1 MPKKPIVRVSLLLLA
16 FFLWCVPSWAAPLGS
31 VYSLNTLMP
40 FLEQGFVTRE
50 AWQGRA
56 LTGMSRHLYYYDPV
70 KQTDWGTLEFGVTD
84 QRVTRVLLKWSQTA
98 PAHVRQQILLTFL
111 QHYAEKTLTLGQL
124 QSLMKKDCQ
133 GEWRLKPD
141 LYLTYLSTAQHHFFK
156 ISRGGSVSA
165 PQLPSRC
172 FLP

>member
-16 FFLWCVPSWAAPLGS
+16 FFLWCVPAWAASLGS

-56 LTGMSRHLYYYDPV
+56 LTGMSRHLYYYDPI

-84 QRVTRVLLKWSQTA
+84 QRVTRVLLKWSQSA

-111 QHYAEKTLTLGQL
+111 QHYAEKALTLGQL
-124 QSLMKKDCQ
+124 QSLMQKDCQ
-133 GEWRLKPD
+133 GEWQLKTG
-141 LYLTYLSTAQHHFFK
+141 LYLTYLSTAQHTFFK
-156 ISRGGSVSA
+156 FSQQSSPAAR
-165 PQLPSRC
+165 PLPASC